1 MVKMLKIIRE
11 ETNEEVLAMVANGPA
26 GFRMYELLQQCV
38 RYIAPDIVENG
49 CTLHLVAY
57 VIDVVLDCTLN
68 GVRENLV
75 DYTDKYR
82 IKVTRHG
89 INFDAEYY
97 MSTGSCGKDHF
108 ILFI

>member
-1 MVKMLKIIRE
+1 MRSKMLKIIRE
-11 ETNEEVLAMVANGPA
+11 DVNEEVLSLVTSGPA

-38 RYIAPDIVENG
+38 KYIAPDIVEDG

-57 VIDVVLDCTLN
+57 VNEDGSDCLM
-68 GVRENLV
+68 E
-75 DYTDKYR
+75 YTDKYR

-89 INFDAEYY
+89 INFDVEYY
-97 MSTGSCGKDHF
+97 MPTGPCGQDHF